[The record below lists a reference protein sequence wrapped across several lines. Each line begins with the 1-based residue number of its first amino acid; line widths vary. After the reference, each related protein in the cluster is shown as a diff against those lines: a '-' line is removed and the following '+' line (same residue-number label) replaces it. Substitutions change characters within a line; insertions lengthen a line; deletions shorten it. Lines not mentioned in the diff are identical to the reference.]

1 MCLRFFLF
9 AFALDKVINRAKQ
22 AFICFL
28 SRKVEK
34 DNARISRLA
43 KLPRSLRFLK
53 YSRGNILLEIIG
65 NVMLYTST
73 DMKCHDGFVFGSER
87 IKEFTVFVYP
97 AIKKIKPLAFHFHNY

>member
-1 MCLRFFLF
+1 M
-9 AFALDKVINRAKQ
+9 
-22 AFICFL
+22 
-28 SRKVEK
+28 EK

-53 YSRGNILLEIIG
+53 YSRGNILLEIKG

-97 AIKKIKPLAFHFHNY
+97 AIKKNKTTGVPFP